1 MLALKTNTGYES
13 LKDKYMR
20 QLSKNFPNIQ
30 GEPGQLDTTVVGDMD
45 IYCDDDDDD
54 DTEVTMGIIPI
65 NPIIEKDKQI
75 LELSKTIEN
84 LKSKLTMIPEL
95 EKNLEEAKNEH
106 KRSLSVSRQFSRRLS
121 VSRKANEQKMVGLV
135 RSGSN
140 WSEDSA
146 HLACS
151 HAATLNEEEFELDI
165 ASDTII
171 PKNRNTNFLSKVE
184 EQIDATDNLQVER
197 LEEIK
202 KLIMN
207 QMKSTIKKIGEKRVS
222 EASDNKNQSKPRVNS
237 PPKQ

>member
-1 MLALKTNTGYES
+1 ML
-13 LKDKYMR
+13 
-20 QLSKNFPNIQ
+20 
-30 GEPGQLDTTVVGDMD
+30 
-45 IYCDDDDDD
+45 
-54 DTEVTMGIIPI
+54 
-65 NPIIEKDKQI
+65 
-75 LELSKTIEN
+75 
-84 LKSKLTMIPEL
+84 PEL
-95 EKNLEEAKNEH
+95 EKNLEEVKAEH

-184 EQIDATDNLQVER
+184 EQIDATDHLQVER

-207 QMKSTIKKIGEKRVS
+207 QMKSTIKKRGEKRVS
-222 EASDNKNQSKPRVNS
+222 EASDHNHQSKPRVKS